1 MKQVIHELR
10 SSQPWQIWLICQVNH
25 CLQQDVSHWGF
36 NKCSCSQAM
45 MMRTQLKRIEQKV
58 GAENGRHKIHTTLP
72 GNIIKTLTLDDV
84 ATVSDL
90 VIISELHNPDL
101 KY

>member
-1 MKQVIHELR
+1 MGDTKY
-10 SSQPWQIWLICQVNH
+10 
-25 CLQQDVSHWGF
+25 
-36 NKCSCSQAM
+36 
-45 MMRTQLKRIEQKV
+45 TQ
-58 GAENGRHKIHTTLP
+58 TLP

-90 VIISELHNPDL
+90 VIISELHNLDL